1 MSQLTS
7 YTPIIHI
14 DAAGRMWTLE
24 RAADLETLWD
34 NMVADNEKAEK
45 AKAEQTPDSPDAFTC
60 DERLPYWTELW
71 PSSIVLADFLAKN
84 TQQIQGC
91 ICLDMGC
98 GLGLCSLVGQ
108 WLGARVIGMDYE
120 PEALHF
126 ARRNATIN
134 GVAQPLWTV
143 MDWRA
148 PAVQVHSVDFV
159 WGGDIMYERRFV
171 EPVLAFLDHVLNI
184 GGKAWVAEPGR
195 SVYSHFREA
204 LTARGWQAKAIHS
217 ATTNALYEQATP
229 ITVQLWELSRG

>member
-1 MSQLTS
+1 MAQLTS

-14 DAAGRMWTLE
+14 DAAGRNWTLE

-34 NMVADNEKAEK
+34 TMVADNEKAEYF
-45 AKAEQTPDSPDAFTC
+45 QQ

-71 PSSIVLADFLAKN
+71 PSSIVLADFLAHNAKH
-84 TQQIQGC
+84 IQGRT
-91 ICLDMGC
+91 CLDMGC

-108 WLGARVIGMDYE
+108 WLGASVVGMDYE

-134 GVAQPLWTV
+134 HVAQPLWTV

-148 PAVQVHSVDFV
+148 PAVKAHSTDIV

-171 EPVLAFLDHVLNI
+171 EPVLAFLDHVLTPS
-184 GGKAWVAEPGR
+184 GKAWVAEPGR
-195 SVYSHFREA
+195 SVYTHFHDA
-204 LTARGWQAKAIHS
+204 LRAQGWHAKAVHT
-217 ATTNALYEQATP
+217 ATTSALYTQAAP
-229 ITVQLWELSRG
+229 ITVKLWELHR

>member
-1 MSQLTS
+1 MAQLTS

-14 DAAGRMWTLE
+14 DAAGRNWTLE

-34 NMVADNEKAEK
+34 NMVTDTSTAQNFNA
-45 AKAEQTPDSPDAFTC
+45 

-71 PSSIVLADFLAKN
+71 PSSLILADWLALNAETIK
-84 TQQIQGC
+84 GRH
-91 ICLDMGC
+91 CLDMGC

-108 WLGARVIGMDYE
+108 WLGAHVVGMDYE

-134 GVAQPLWTV
+134 DVAQPLWTV
-143 MDWRA
+143 MDWRT
-148 PAVQVHSVDFV
+148 PAVKAHSMDIV

-171 EPVLAFLDHVLNI
+171 DPVLAFLDKVLTSD
-184 GGKAWVAEPGR
+184 GKAWVAEPGR

-204 LTARGWQAKAIHS
+204 LTAQGWHAKAVHT
-217 ATTNALYEQATP
+217 AKTKGLYEQAAP
-229 ITVQLWELSRG
+229 ITVQLWELRRK